1 MIFNGTTTAFST
13 KSNVWRTRYSFTPSC
28 YMTMDNDFLSS
39 NRQMPFA
46 NDILYKHDV
55 SIHHNTFH
63 GGTAVG
69 STLTVTSNQNPSA
82 VKIFK
87 TLSLESNLSEW
98 NANFRTKNSNSQASQ
113 LAAAFMEIE
122 GVQYTDIPKSTHGGS
137 SNITFVGTVAM
148 EDFTETYLQNNFYNS
163 EEEGVGLDIRLKN
176 IPNVALPTA
185 MEGGCFLFAGAPPII
200 AGIDGGVAEIQSI
213 NETAGQGNPYPSTN
227 NNQKWPQVMKYNESS
242 NTLTISFSN
251 APVLDEVYGAFL
263 NSFWGPLNFLQGDGN
278 QSDIPIYIMTNPIL
292 DGDDMRGS
300 YLQVK
305 LTSLWPS
312 SPLELYAINVD
323 YEKTK
328 LDGSLG

>member
-1 MIFNGTTTAFST
+1 MLIE
-13 KSNVWRTRYSFTPSC
+13 
-28 YMTMDNDFLSS
+28 NDLLSS
-39 NRQMPFA
+39 NRLGPFA

-55 SIHHNTFH
+55 SNQHNTFH

-98 NANFRTKNSNSQASQ
+98 NASFRTKNSNSQASQ

-122 GVQYTDIPKSTHGGS
+122 GVQYTDIPKSTYGGS
-137 SNITFVGTVAM
+137 SNITFVGTVAL
-148 EDFTETYLQNNFYNS
+148 EDFTQTYLQNNFYYS
-163 EEEGVGLDIRLKN
+163 AEEGKGLDIRLKN

-185 MEGGCFLFAGAPPII
+185 MEGGCFLFAGDPPLI
-200 AGIDGGVAEIQSI
+200 AGHAGNEAAAIQSI
-213 NETAGQGNPYPSTN
+213 NETAGQGNPYPSTD
-227 NNQKWPQVMKYNESS
+227 NNQRWPQVTKYNESS
-242 NTLTISFSN
+242 NTLTIGFSN
-251 APVLDEVYGAFL
+251 LPSPGQDMIYGAFL
-263 NSFWGPLNFLQGDGN
+263 NSFWGSTNAGILDDGN
-278 QSDIPIYIMTNPIL
+278 GSDVPIYIMTNPVL

-305 LTSLWPS
+305 LTSLLPS